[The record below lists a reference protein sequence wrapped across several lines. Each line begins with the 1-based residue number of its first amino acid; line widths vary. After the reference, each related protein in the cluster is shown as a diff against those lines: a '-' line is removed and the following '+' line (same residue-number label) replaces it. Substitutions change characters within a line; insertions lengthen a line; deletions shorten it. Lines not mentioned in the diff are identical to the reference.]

1 MARAR
6 NVEGHHARS
15 YSTIVLIVS
24 RRPASCLELNVH
36 WSEFVVQ
43 TSYYSYFNSIVFYSI
58 RCRPQPVHS
67 EPEGV
72 YGNIGPLR

>member
-1 MARAR
+1 MLKDIMHVPTQLLPLSSLADQPR
-6 NVEGHHARS
+6 
-15 YSTIVLIVS
+15 
-24 RRPASCLELNVH
+24 LELNVH